1 MKLYWAPKTRA
12 SRAVWMLEE
21 AGVDYELEAVDIRGD
36 TPRSPEFLAA
46 SPMGKVPALVDG
58 DVAMAESA
66 AICIY
71 VADRYAM
78 GRLAPA
84 ADAADRGRYLYWCLY
99 TPAVIE
105 PAMAEKFSGA
115 DSNRLSHGWGDFDTM
130 IETLEKG
137 LNQGPWILGNQFT
150 AADVM
155 LGSSVVFMRLFG
167 ILPEST
173 ALSSYADRC
182 LARAGYTA
190 AMALEEDETP
200 STE

>member
-12 SRAVWMLEE
+12 SRAVWLLEE
-21 AGVDYELEAVDIRGD
+21 AGVDYEIEVVDIRAD
-36 TPRSPEFLAA
+36 PRRDSQEFLRA

-58 DVAMAESA
+58 DVSVAESA

-71 VADRYAM
+71 VADRYAP

-84 ADAADRGRYLYWCLY
+84 LDAAQRGKYLYWMMY

-115 DSNRLSHGWGDFDTM
+115 DSNRTSHGWGDYDTM
-130 IETLEKG
+130 IRTLEAG
-137 LNQGPWILGNQFT
+137 LSGHEWVLGAEFT

-155 LGSSVVFMRLFG
+155 VGSSVVFMQLFG
-167 ILPEST
+167 ILPESDV
-173 ALSSYADRC
+173 LSDYAARC
-182 LARAGYTA
+182 LARPAYQA
-190 AMALEEDETP
+190 ALQREGG
-200 STE
+200 

>member
-12 SRAVWMLEE
+12 SRTVWMLEE
-21 AGVDYELEAVDIRGD
+21 TGVAYDLETVDIRSE
-36 TPRSPEFLAA
+36 TPHSDAFLAA

-58 DVAMAESA
+58 EVAMSESA

-71 VADRYAM
+71 VADRYAP

-84 ADAADRGRYLYWCLY
+84 NDAADRGKFLYWTMY

-105 PAMAEKFSGA
+105 PAMAEKFSGS
-115 DSNRLSHGWGDFDTM
+115 DSNRHSHGWGDFDTM
-130 IETLEKG
+130 ISTLEQG
-137 LNQGPWILGNQFT
+137 LDNGPWILGDDFT

-167 ILPEST
+167 ILPESP
-173 ALSSYADRC
+173 ALSGYADRC
-182 LARAGYTA
+182 LARPGYQA
-190 AMALEEDETP
+190 AMALEAD
-200 STE
+200 